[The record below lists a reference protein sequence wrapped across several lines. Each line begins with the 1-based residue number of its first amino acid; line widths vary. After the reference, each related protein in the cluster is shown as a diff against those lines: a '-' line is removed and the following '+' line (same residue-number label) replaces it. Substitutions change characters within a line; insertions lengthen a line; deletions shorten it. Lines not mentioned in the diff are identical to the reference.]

1 MECDIEASDDTTA
14 VLRLSGRLDLLTATR
29 LRSVVDEQVAAGRTT
44 IVVDLGALEFMDS
57 SGLGALVAGLKTT
70 RQADGDL
77 RIAAPTDQVR
87 EVLELTQL
95 HRVLRP
101 HANVEAALSGA

>member
-1 MECDIEASDDTTA
+1 VQCETEHVDDGRA
-14 VLRLSGRLDLLTATR
+14 VLRLAGRLDLLTANR
-29 LRSVVDEQVAAGRTT
+29 LRTIVEAEVAAGRPT
-44 IVVDLGALEFMDS
+44 IVVDLGEVVFIDS

-70 RQADGDL
+70 RQASGDL
-77 RIAAPTDQVR
+77 RIAAPGAQVR

-101 HANVEAALSGA
+101 HPSVEAALGGG

>member
-1 MECDIEASDDTTA
+1 MQCEIEERSPTEA
-14 VLRLSGRLDLLTATR
+14 VLHLSGRLDLLTANR

-44 IVVDLGALEFMDS
+44 VVVDLAGLVFMDS

-70 RQADGDL
+70 RQAAGDL

-101 HANVEAALSGA
+101 HPSVEAALGGA